1 MVSDQGKE
9 SIQNSGSGFSRDFLA
24 GKKSRLKPLPLFFC
38 ILLLIPTLINAD
50 YQTGLN
56 AYANG
61 DYKLAMQEWQA
72 VVKQPPTAVNPAIY
86 VETHYAIARLYWQG
100 QGVPRDYYKAYD
112 WLLKAA
118 KLGHAGAMAKLGYLY
133 TDGITVQ
140 QDFHQAFEWYSK
152 AARLGDVDGLYN
164 LGIFY
169 LNGWGTEQDT
179 TMAKQYLAAA
189 SAQGDE
195 AAEQALQQLLAMD
208 EPVGAASAATEATGP
223 AEKPG
228 SSVGAASAATASQE
242 DQSRLKPLPQEEVE
256 PEGANLARDRE
267 TTEEDVRATSAATE
281 ATEPAEKSGSS
292 VGAALAATASQEN
305 QSRLKPLPQE
315 EVEPEG
321 ASLARDRE
329 TTEEDVRAT
338 SAATEATET
347 CREVRFVSG
356 SGFSRDSLPRRPIAA
371 KAAPTRARLVAT
383 K

>member
-1 MVSDQGKE
+1 MTKGK
-9 SIQNSGSGFSRDFLA
+9 SLFKTVGAALA
-24 GKKSRLKPLPLFFC
+24 ANPFRQEKSRLKPLPLFFC
-38 ILLLIPTLINAD
+38 ILLLVPSLIHAD

-86 VETHYAIARLYWQG
+86 VETHYAIAKLYWQG
-100 QGVPRDYYKAYD
+100 QGVTRDYYKAYD

-140 QDFHQAFEWYSK
+140 QDFNQAFEWYSK

-195 AAEQALQQLLAMD
+195 AAEQALQQLLATD

-223 AEKPG
+223 AE
-228 SSVGAASAATASQE
+228 
-242 DQSRLKPLPQEEVE
+242 E
-256 PEGANLARDRE
+256 P
-267 TTEEDVRATSAATE
+267 
-281 ATEPAEKSGSS
+281 GSS

-321 ASLARDRE
+321 ANLARDRE
-329 TTEEDVRAT
+329 TTEEDVRAA
-338 SAATEATET
+338 SAATEATGPAEKS
-347 CREVRFVSG
+347 VRQWE
-356 SGFSRDSLPRRPIAA
+356 RRQPRQKQQNLQRSQV
-371 KAAPTRARLVAT
+371 RQWERL
-383 K
+383 